1 MEQVGWLM
9 RGATCGGVHDDAMV
23 SSVGAETIVT
33 ELREWA
39 SVESEDGLNEGICI

>member
-1 MEQVGWLM
+1 MGQHV
-9 RGATCGGVHDDAMV
+9 VV

-39 SVESEDGLNEGICI
+39 SVESEDDLNEGICI